1 MIEAVEIKN
10 TATLEDYCALPSLF
24 DKVRSLL
31 AVDDFSS
38 EELAR
43 NGAADVAVAAARQNA
58 PSRKKVRKKGETG
71 KKAETA

>member
-1 MIEAVEIKN
+1 VIGKAEASE
-10 TATLEDYCALPSLF
+10 LRDYHA
-24 DKVRSLL
+24 KVRSLL